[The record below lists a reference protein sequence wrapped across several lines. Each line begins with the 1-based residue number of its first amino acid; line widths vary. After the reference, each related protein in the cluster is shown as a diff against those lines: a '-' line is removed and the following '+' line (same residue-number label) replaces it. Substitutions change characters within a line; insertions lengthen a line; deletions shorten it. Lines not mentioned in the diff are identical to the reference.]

1 MKNFRTVTIVGKRDN
16 YETLYIQYFLRSIG
30 IECVAVD
37 EKEEV
42 DQKSDIIFLFGKE
55 KKAWEEIN
63 EDDEKNT
70 FFMVDSNQDAEK
82 MLTDMVSL
90 FIEKNSKLNCM
101 EDIRKIYQDNHLIE
115 IFYEYTGVCLRKLE
129 KDIVE
134 NYIKKLY
141 DVESEV
147 EKLIGEIEEFKEG
160 ITFFKYY
167 LIKKIKEFSYIYVW
181 RNGYTKYGNDFDTE
195 YLLNHINEI
204 YEYDE
209 KYWQVERIKAELTE
223 YDVRFSSIPK
233 IFWDNAAVAAVLKQS
248 KGEII
253 YLYGKWKKRNAEL
266 FETHLFI
273 SKAVSKDLKNVKFY
287 FELMSVDIKMEQEL
301 SAIQLANDIL
311 NILKAKFKEK
321 EQMSL
326 QDLEYLY
333 KTYANL
339 IYLCES
345 QFIESYEEMKKE
357 VFDYMLSLKDGKN
370 DFASKMYPDN
380 KVKFRIIYAMMTR
393 CRLSYSSEENKKSFL
408 DI

>member
-63 EDDEKNT
+63 EEDDEKNT

-115 IFYEYTGVCLRKLE
+115 IFYEYTGVCLRNLG
-129 KDIVE
+129 KDTFD
-134 NYIKKLY
+134 NYMKKLY

-167 LIKKIKEFSYIYVW
+167 LIEKIKKFKWLWRDSYTEY
-181 RNGYTKYGNDFDTE
+181 RKDFDTE
-195 YLLNHINEI
+195 YLLNRINEI
-204 YEYDE
+204 YVYDE
-209 KYWQVERIKAELTE
+209 KYWKVERIKAELTE
-223 YDVRFSSIPK
+223 YDTRFSALPAW
-233 IFWDNAAVAAVLKQS
+233 FWDNAAVAAVLKQS

-253 YLYGKWKKRNAEL
+253 YLYGKWKKRNKELAEM
-266 FETHLFI
+266 HMFI
-273 SKAVSKDLKNVKFY
+273 SKAVSKDSKNVKFY
-287 FELMSVDIKMEQEL
+287 FELMVENKKNEEN
-301 SAIQLANDIL
+301 LAALMFARNICEIL
-311 NILKAKFKEK
+311 ESEYEEK
-321 EQMSL
+321 EDMSL
-326 QDLEYLY
+326 QNLEILY
-333 KTYANL
+333 KTYANSKD
-339 IYLCES
+339 ICES
-345 QFIESYEEMKKE
+345 QFIEGYEKMQKE
-357 VFDYMLSLKDGKN
+357 VLDYMFSLKDGKN
-370 DFASKMYPDN
+370 DFASKMYPND
-380 KVKFRIIYAMMTR
+380 KTKFEIILAMID
-393 CRLSYSSEENKKSFL
+393 RLDSWAIIEARKKFF
-408 DI
+408 